1 MQVREEMTQDADYLS
16 YNFVMTISKDAQG
29 QQGTDKRCRWCR
41 HVLASSTGPGRPKE
55 FCSQRCRQ
63 WDWVS
68 RQRASELA
76 LSENE
81 LVMTRHELDAL
92 KDQMYVLHCALNDV
106 HTDLAS
112 PRQTKET
119 LLEML
124 GWLIQAAE
132 PIAAASLTP
141 AIRS

>member
-1 MQVREEMTQDADYLS
+1 MTLS
-16 YNFVMTISKDAQG
+16 KRAPE
-29 QQGTDKRCRWCR
+29 QQGIDKRCRWCR
-41 HVLASSTGPGRPKE
+41 HVLIVATGPGRPKE

-81 LVMTRHELDAL
+81 LVMTRDELDEL
-92 KDQMYVLHCALNDV
+92 KDQIYVLHCALNDV
-106 HTDLAS
+106 QSDLVS

-132 PIAAASLTP
+132 PIAATSLTP

>member
-1 MQVREEMTQDADYLS
+1 MTQGKGYLS
-16 YNFVMTISKDAQG
+16 YYFVMTISKDTPG
-29 QQGTDKRCRWCR
+29 QQGIDKRCRWCR
-41 HVLASSTGPGRPKE
+41 HVLAAATGPGRPKE

-81 LVMTRHELDAL
+81 LVMTRDELDAL
-92 KDQMYVLHCALNDV
+92 KDQMYVLHCAINDIQ
-106 HTDLAS
+106 TDLAS

-141 AIRS
+141 AVRS

>member
-1 MQVREEMTQDADYLS
+1 M
-16 YNFVMTISKDAQG
+16 
-29 QQGTDKRCRWCR
+29 
-41 HVLASSTGPGRPKE
+41 
-55 FCSQRCRQ
+55 
-63 WDWVS
+63 S

-81 LVMTRHELDAL
+81 LVMTRDELDAL
-92 KDQMYVLHCALNDV
+92 KDQIYVLHCALNDV
-106 HTDLAS
+106 QTDLVS
-112 PRQTKET
+112 PHQTKDS

-132 PIAAASLTP
+132 PIAATSLVP

>member
-1 MQVREEMTQDADYLS
+1 VQVREEMTQDADYLS

-81 LVMTRHELDAL
+81 LVMTRAELDAL

-106 HTDLAS
+106 QTDLAAG
-112 PRQTKET
+112 RHTKDS
-119 LLEML
+119 LLEMVN
-124 GWLIQAAE
+124 WLLEAAD
-132 PIAAASLTP
+132 PVAAASLSP
-141 AIRS
+141 SLRP

>member
-1 MQVREEMTQDADYLS
+1 
-16 YNFVMTISKDAQG
+16 MTISNDTSG
-29 QQGTDKRCRWCR
+29 QQGIDKRCRWCR
-41 HVLASSTGPGRPKE
+41 HVLAAATGPGRPKE

-81 LVMTRHELDAL
+81 LVMTRDELDAL
-92 KDQMYVLHCALNDV
+92 KDQIYVLHCALNDV
-106 HTDLAS
+106 QTDLAS
-112 PRQTKET
+112 PRQTKES

-132 PIAAASLTP
+132 PIATASLTP

>member
-1 MQVREEMTQDADYLS
+1 VRVREEMTHHEDYLS
-16 YNFVMTISKDAQG
+16 YNFVMTISTGTAG
-29 QQGTDKRCRWCR
+29 QQGIDKRCRWCR
-41 HVLASSTGPGRPKE
+41 HVLAASTGPGRPKE

-81 LVMTRHELDAL
+81 LVMTRDELDAL

-106 HTDLAS
+106 QTDLAS
-112 PRQTKET
+112 PRQTKES

>member
-1 MQVREEMTQDADYLS
+1 MTLS
-16 YNFVMTISKDAQG
+16 KRAPE
-29 QQGTDKRCRWCR
+29 QQGRDKRCRWCR
-41 HVLASSTGPGRPKE
+41 HVLIVATGPGRPKE

-81 LVMTRHELDAL
+81 LVMTRDELDEL
-92 KDQMYVLHCALNDV
+92 KDQIYVLHCALNDV
-106 HTDLAS
+106 QSDLVS

-124 GWLIQAAE
+124 GLLIQAAE
-132 PIAAASLTP
+132 PIAATSLTP
-141 AIRS
+141 AIRP

>member
-1 MQVREEMTQDADYLS
+1 MTQEADYLS
-16 YNFVMTISKDAQG
+16 YDFVMTISNDITG
-29 QQGTDKRCRWCR
+29 QQGIDKRCRWCR
-41 HVLASSTGPGRPKE
+41 HVLASSNGPGRPKE

-81 LVMTRHELDAL
+81 LVMTRDELDAL
-92 KDQMYVLHCALNDV
+92 KDQIYVLHCALNDV
-106 HTDLAS
+106 QTDLKS

-124 GWLIQAAE
+124 GWIIQAAE
-132 PIAAASLTP
+132 PIASSSLTP
-141 AIRS
+141 AMRS

>member
-1 MQVREEMTQDADYLS
+1 MTHHEDYLS
-16 YNFVMTISKDAQG
+16 YNFVMTISTGTAG
-29 QQGTDKRCRWCR
+29 QQGIDKRCRWCR
-41 HVLASSTGPGRPKE
+41 HVLAASTGPGRPKE
-55 FCSQRCRQ
+55 FCSQRCRN

-81 LVMTRHELDAL
+81 LVMTRDELDAL

-106 HTDLAS
+106 QTDLAS
-112 PRQTKET
+112 PRQTKES

>member
-1 MQVREEMTQDADYLS
+1 MLVQEEMTQEADYLS
-16 YNFVMTISKDAQG
+16 YYFVMTISTDMAG
-29 QQGTDKRCRWCR
+29 QQGIDKRCRWCR
-41 HVLASSTGPGRPKE
+41 HVLAASTGPGRPKE

-81 LVMTRHELDAL
+81 LVMTRDELDAL

-106 HTDLAS
+106 QTDLAS

>member
-1 MQVREEMTQDADYLS
+1 MTQDADYLS
-16 YNFVMTISKDAQG
+16 YNFVMTKYNETPG
-29 QQGTDKRCRWCR
+29 QQGIDKRCRWCR
-41 HVLASSTGPGRPKE
+41 HVLAASTGPGRPKE

-81 LVMTRHELDAL
+81 LVMTRDELDAL

-106 HTDLAS
+106 QTDLES
-112 PRQTKET
+112 PRQTKES
-119 LLEML
+119 LFEML

-141 AIRS
+141 SLRS

>member
-16 YNFVMTISKDAQG
+16 YNFVMTISTETPG
-29 QQGTDKRCRWCR
+29 QQGMDKRCRWCR
-41 HVLASSTGPGRPKE
+41 HVLAASTGPGRPKE

-81 LVMTRHELDAL
+81 LVMTRDELDAL
-92 KDQMYVLHCALNDV
+92 KDQMYVLHGALNDV
-106 HTDLAS
+106 QTDRAS

>member
-1 MQVREEMTQDADYLS
+1 MREEMTRHQDYLS
-16 YNFVMTISKDAQG
+16 YNYVMTILTGTAG
-29 QQGTDKRCRWCR
+29 QQGIDKRCRWCR
-41 HVLASSTGPGRPKE
+41 HVLVASSGPGRPKE

-81 LVMTRHELDAL
+81 LVMTRDELDAL

-106 HTDLAS
+106 QTDLAS
-112 PRQTKET
+112 PRQTKES

>member
-1 MQVREEMTQDADYLS
+1 MTLS
-16 YNFVMTISKDAQG
+16 KRAPE
-29 QQGTDKRCRWCR
+29 QQGRDKRCRWCR
-41 HVLASSTGPGRPKE
+41 HVLIVATGPGRPKE

-81 LVMTRHELDAL
+81 LVMTRDELDEL
-92 KDQMYVLHCALNDV
+92 KDQIYVLHCALNDV
-106 HTDLAS
+106 QSDLVS

-132 PIAAASLTP
+132 PIAATSLTP
-141 AIRS
+141 AIRP

>member
-1 MQVREEMTQDADYLS
+1 MTQDADYLS
-16 YNFVMTISKDAQG
+16 YNFVMTISDDTLGKQG
-29 QQGTDKRCRWCR
+29 IDKRCRWCR
-41 HVLASSTGPGRPKE
+41 HVLASTTGPGRPKE

-81 LVMTRHELDAL
+81 LVMTRDELDAL
-92 KDQMYVLHCALNDV
+92 KDQIYVLHCALNDV
-106 HTDLAS
+106 RTDLES
-112 PRQTKET
+112 PRQSKES

>member
-1 MQVREEMTQDADYLS
+1 MTQDADYLP
-16 YNFVMTISKDAQG
+16 YYFVMTISKDTAG
-29 QQGTDKRCRWCR
+29 QQGIDKRCRWCR
-41 HVLASSTGPGRPKE
+41 HVLAAATGPGRPKE

-81 LVMTRHELDAL
+81 LVMTRDELDAL
-92 KDQMYVLHCALNDV
+92 KDQIYVLHCALNDV
-106 HTDLAS
+106 QTDLAS
-112 PRQTKET
+112 PRQSKES

-132 PIAAASLTP
+132 PIAVASLTP

>member
-1 MQVREEMTQDADYLS
+1 MREEMTRHQDYLS
-16 YNFVMTISKDAQG
+16 YNYVMTILTGTAG
-29 QQGTDKRCRWCR
+29 QQGIDKRCRWCR
-41 HVLASSTGPGRPKE
+41 HVLVASSGPGRPKE

-81 LVMTRHELDAL
+81 LVMTRDELDAL

-106 HTDLAS
+106 QTDLAS
-112 PRQTKET
+112 PRQTKES

-132 PIAAASLTP
+132 PIAAASLSP